1 MMIAPGN
8 QSTKPPNVRCD
19 RLVQN
24 GSRRRLIAR
33 QHSSLKSR
41 VIGTASLAVFLS
53 PHGLAAQS
61 CAMCYTT
68 AGAAG
73 RAAIQALKQGIVI
86 LMIPPVVLFTAIFV
100 IAFRRRNQFNE
111 DASWE

>member
-1 MMIAPGN
+1 
-8 QSTKPPNVRCD
+8 
-19 RLVQN
+19 
-24 GSRRRLIAR
+24 
-33 QHSSLKSR
+33 
-41 VIGTASLAVFLS
+41 
-53 PHGLAAQS
+53 
-61 CAMCYTT
+61 MCYTT